1 MKDVYDEYRYM
12 HPLVTKD
19 YISNIDRQQIR
30 QLANEV
36 SSAIE
41 TLKRLN
47 DNQYMQSLI
56 RNPATVKYLDDIVKG
71 KRPRPSNVP
80 ELPFLIYKGCI
91 SHADEVKKDDALR
104 QDCNM
109 LMLAAELADRATN
122 DLWFIKQNISVPIG
136 APAAD
141 KQGKRLSDQELIER
155 DKRLFPSEMEE
166 IESFRW
172 DSI

>member
-1 MKDVYDEYRYM
+1 MRDVYDEEKHL
-12 HPLVTKD
+12 HPIVSEE
-19 YISNIDRQQIR
+19 YISNSDRQQIR

-36 SSAIE
+36 SSAID

-47 DNQYMQSLI
+47 NNQYMKSFIQ
-56 RNPATVKYLDDIVKG
+56 NPDSIKYLNDIVKG

-80 ELPFLIYKGCI
+80 ELPFIIYKGCVL
-91 SHADEVKKDDALR
+91 HADEVKKDEALK

-109 LMLAAELADRATN
+109 LMFAAELADRAAN
-122 DLWFIKQNISVPIG
+122 DLWLIKQNLSVPIG

-141 KQGKRLSDQELIER
+141 KHGRRISEKELIEI
-155 DKRLFPSEMEE
+155 DKRLYPSEMEE

-172 DSI
+172 ESI